1 MNCSFVRGVM
11 KNIGFKFLPDDLSNV
26 DSKGLNY
33 QDCEVSVR
41 NHFTKSYTLNFS
53 RPATREYVQ
62 TLWNASSGQSSFFVD
77 HGKGFEKMHMDSS
90 EEQQRGASI

>member
-11 KNIGFKFLPDDLSNV
+11 KNIGFEFLPDDLSNV

-41 NHFTKSYTLNFS
+41 NHFTKRCT
-53 RPATREYVQ
+53 
-62 TLWNASSGQSSFFVD
+62 
-77 HGKGFEKMHMDSS
+77 H
-90 EEQQRGASI
+90 

>member
-11 KNIGFKFLPDDLSNV
+11 KNIGFDFLPDDLSNI

-41 NHFTKSYTLNFS
+41 NHFTKSC
-53 RPATREYVQ
+53 TRR
-62 TLWNASSGQSSFFVD
+62 SSKRIS
-77 HGKGFEKMHMDSS
+77 
-90 EEQQRGASI
+90 A